1 VSGTIPFAQR
11 PEGARLIADVL
22 AGRVK
27 TVLIWRL
34 DRLGRNAR
42 ALLDVVEMLECA
54 GVRLVSIT
62 QSFDTST
69 PAGRLQ
75 LNMLASIAQFERDS
89 IMQRT
94 SEGAAN
100 RLALTTWMGGMPRT
114 GCALQAGRAAHG
126 SSPTT

>member
-1 VSGTIPFAQR
+1 
-11 PEGARLIADVL
+11 VL
-22 AGRVK
+22 SGRVK

-34 DRLGRNAR
+34 DRMGRNAR
-42 ALLDVVEMLECA
+42 ALLDVVDMLECA

-62 QSFDTST
+62 ESFDTST

-94 SEGAAN
+94 SEGTAN
-100 RLALTTWMGGMPRT
+100 RLALATWMGGMPRT
-114 GCALQAGRAAHG
+114 GTESTGRKAAHG
-126 SSPTT
+126 SSPTTR